1 MNEEAI
7 KIAYDL
13 FVADGYKK
21 SIDEFKSLMQG
32 NPKGREVAYNLFVAD
47 GYKKPINEVEVLMG
61 VTAPSDLTT
70 EEASLEKK
78 KSGTSTSLDS
88 TFVSNEYQPTEQDYF
103 EGTFGDILRGFDAII
118 PLGLGDFVDDTAR
131 AVASGYNQGVMSE
144 NAADL

>member
-32 NPKGREVAYNLFVAD
+32 DPKGREVAYNLFVAD
-47 GYKKPINEVEVLMG
+47 GYKKPINEFEVLMG

-78 KSGTSTSLDS
+78 KEWNL
-88 TFVSNEYQPTEQDYF
+88 YI
-103 EGTFGDILRGFDAII
+103 FGFHICIKRISA
-118 PLGLGDFVDDTAR
+118 
-131 AVASGYNQGVMSE
+131 Y
-144 NAADL
+144 

>member
-47 GYKKPINEVEVLMG
+47 GYKKPINEFEVLMG

-78 KSGTSTSLDS
+78 RVEPLHLWIPHLYQTNISLL
-88 TFVSNEYQPTEQDYF
+88 NKI
-103 EGTFGDILRGFDAII
+103 ILRVH
-118 PLGLGDFVDDTAR
+118 LGI
-131 AVASGYNQGVMSE
+131 S
-144 NAADL
+144 